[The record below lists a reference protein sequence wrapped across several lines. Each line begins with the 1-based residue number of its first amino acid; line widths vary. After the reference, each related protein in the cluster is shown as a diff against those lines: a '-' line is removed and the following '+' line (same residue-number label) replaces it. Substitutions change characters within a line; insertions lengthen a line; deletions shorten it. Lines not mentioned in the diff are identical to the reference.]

1 MLERCKIIFTDNTF
15 YEIENIIDFLWNAWY
30 CKKKNIKF
38 DGFNHFLNNSVV
50 EDCM

>member
-1 MLERCKIIFTDNTF
+1 MLQRCKNIFTDKTF
-15 YEIENIIDFLWNAWY
+15 YEIENIIEFLWNALY
-30 CKKKNIKF
+30 CKKNIKF